1 MGRGNS
7 GRSSRTAAQKAT
19 KAVAIENMNEAQ
31 LDKEIAATQRTIA
44 SLDKVMKSNSLDD
57 SESRAMRGA
66 FPLGV
71 GMRTEAQKKK
81 QAAVNER
88 DAKKAAKF
96 TEALEKKKAAESR
109 LKALQAAKKK
119 VAGTGKTEKQ
129 IKTEAVKKAVKE
141 TPTSLKWKTTQKGG
155 WVNGGYAPKI
165 IKAGNIEIHGSG
177 GFYTIFKDGKQIG
190 RTDKLNKAKAA
201 AEKLSKR

>member
-109 LKALQAAKKK
+109 LK
-119 VAGTGKTEKQ
+119 EKQ